1 MSDPSASDGASGVV
15 PSAHADEARHFRG
28 STVLLIGRF
37 VGIALDLATQVII
50 VRALSRTEFGAF
62 AFGLSVASLAATV
75 ALLGLD
81 KTIARFV
88 PMYEEAGDGRRL
100 AGSIVVA
107 FGVVAGTCAALILGL
122 LGLQFLTRDEVVENE
137 LAREMLLV
145 LFLLTP
151 VRAFDSLMTA
161 TFAIFGSAR
170 SIAMR
175 RHLVAPGLQLL
186 VVLLVAAADQPP
198 LALAIGYVIAGI
210 AGLGLFATVLYGQL
224 RDRGIIDRIRRRD
237 VDLPVRAILG
247 FSLPLLSS
255 DIVFLLRTSA
265 IVIMLQYFSD
275 SAQVAA
281 YGAVLPIARQTL
293 IVYQAFAFLFVPVST
308 RLYARGEHERLR
320 SMYWGSAV
328 WIAVATFPVVA
339 ATTVLAEP
347 ITVLLFGDAYRDAA
361 SVLAILAVGLYVS
374 AALGFNALTLR
385 VQGAVRVI
393 VAVDLVAA
401 AVSVV
406 GSLLLLE
413 PYGAVGAAIVM
424 STTLILQNL
433 LYQAGLLRS
442 GVGWPDLR
450 HVLVF
455 TAIGLSLIVL
465 AMLQVA
471 VHAGLVVGLIV
482 IGLVW
487 LALVVGSRRTLELGR
502 YFPELGR
509 IPIVRDLVGAP
520 RPGSGDAMEGEA

>member
-1 MSDPSASDGASGVV
+1 MSEPFADGVV
-15 PSAHADEARHFRG
+15 PGGASTAHADETRHFRG

-62 AFGLSVASLAATV
+62 AFGLSVASLSATV

-107 FGVVAGTCAALILGL
+107 FGVVAAMCVAMILGL
-122 LGLQFLTRDEVVENE
+122 LGIQLLTGDEVVENE
-137 LAREMLLV
+137 LARQMLLV

-151 VRAFDSLMTA
+151 VRAFDSLMTS

-186 VVLLVAAADQPP
+186 VVVLVAAAAQPP
-198 LALAIGYVIAGI
+198 PAMAIGYVIAGI
-210 AGLGLFATVLYGQL
+210 AGLGLFATVLYRQL

-237 VDLPVRAILG
+237 VDLPIRAILG

-293 IVYQAFAFLFVPVST
+293 IVYQAFSFLFVPVST

-347 ITVLLFGDAYRDAA
+347 ITVLLFGDDYRDAA
-361 SVLAILAVGLYVS
+361 AVLAILAIGLYVS

-385 VQGAVRVI
+385 VQGAVRLI
-393 VAVDLVAA
+393 VAVDIVAA

-450 HVLVF
+450 HVVVF
-455 TAIGLSLIVL
+455 AAIGLSLILL
-465 AMLQVA
+465 AAAQVA

-482 IGLVW
+482 IALVW

-509 IPIVRDLVGAP
+509 IPIVRDLVGVP
-520 RPGSGDAMEGEA
+520 RPGRGAGEGDA